1 LPGAPYLLHVNFRLA
16 GTALSGT
23 EYILPAH
30 HLPTEVIEDKKKE
43 ITLRVHLGQMIR
55 NENYFPLKKDSEHLY
70 FFDRPKVN
78 PDGNIYLKEMI
89 LFARDHQNDFF
100 ETFPLKR
107 IDFLGFKTPEIN
119 PMDKSSLN
127 SSESLIEPDDK
138 DLKNLSRDFLT
149 RKIINPL
156 VLFVD
161 RMTEFKPSW
170 KPSWKSPEKHMEFF
184 NEIAPEMDNFYY
196 LDEPSTDTRMA
207 AGTPYYG
214 PLSYNINNIPQFYF
228 PDEYQ
233 LFLVVDIDGNSKSIP
248 VGKKSELKAGMQNSA
263 GPAYPS
269 IDATFHLRNLFYKS
283 LDMVEGGN
291 LDFAHS
297 GMRLEQILENPDG
310 KKILNILG
318 IDFLVFP
325 KYHLTHLLPKSVY
338 FPNPK
343 TTFSGKVK
351 GLLSMG
357 LIPFDLP
364 KSYKI
369 APRFPD
375 RYGILV
381 FKNPESYGK
390 AFMAKWVKTTKPN
403 DNYFNKNIFELGMVW
418 PGSQTNVD

>member
-1 LPGAPYLLHVNFRLA
+1 MHSDG
-16 GTALSGT
+16 
-23 EYILPAH
+23 
-30 HLPTEVIEDKKKE
+30 
-43 ITLRVHLGQMIR
+43 
-55 NENYFPLKKDSEHLY
+55 FPFKRDSEHLY
-70 FFDRPKVN
+70 FFDHPEVN
-78 PDGNIYLKEMI
+78 PDGNIYLKEAI
-89 LFARDHQNDFF
+89 LLAQDYQNDFF

-138 DLKNLSRDFLT
+138 DLKNLSRDFLN
-149 RKIINPL
+149 RKIINHL

-196 LDEPSTDTRMA
+196 LDEPSTVIRMT

-233 LFLVVDIDGNSKSIP
+233 LFLVVNLDVNATSMP
-248 VGKKSELKAGMQNSA
+248 VGKKSELLAGMVLGA

-269 IDATFHLRNLFYKS
+269 IDVAFHLRNLFYKS
-283 LDMVEGGN
+283 LDIKAGRGR
-291 LDFAHS
+291 DFNTS
-297 GMRLEQILENPDG
+297 GVRLEQILENPDG

-325 KYHLTHLLPKSVY
+325 KYYLTQLPPKSVY
-338 FPNPK
+338 FPNPII
-343 TTFSGKVK
+343 TFSEKMK

-357 LIPFDLP
+357 FIPFVLP
-364 KSYKI
+364 
-369 APRFPD
+369 
-375 RYGILV
+375 
-381 FKNPESYGK
+381 
-390 AFMAKWVKTTKPN
+390 
-403 DNYFNKNIFELGMVW
+403 
-418 PGSQTNVD
+418 